1 MKFERINHIFM
12 LILFIIC
19 LFSLGMV
26 IITLGKEKIYVITTV
41 VSYGIVLYDSIFM
54 WVYTLKRLEKSL
66 DEDEDKNEDKVAY
79 TINGVPFIKK

>member
-12 LILFIIC
+12 LILFVIC

-54 WVYTLKRLEKSL
+54 WIYTLKRLEKSL
-66 DEDEDKNEDKVAY
+66 DVDEDKNEDGIIY
-79 TINGVPFIKK
+79 INNIPFIKK